1 MVTDLFRRGLPRYVL
16 AVCAALLAGCGT
28 VSSPTTTPVAVSAPT
43 TVAPT
48 TTTTAP
54 PVSYQVKRGDSLTA
68 IAKRFGVSIAVIVAA
83 NHLATQDRL
92 TEGQVLQIPP
102 APPAPPP
109 QLAITPPSGQAG
121 QGFNLTLTGAKPSEV
136 VTFEIDSANGGKF
149 TGPPH
154 TASSSGAVTAT
165 YQTTPVDAPGVYS
178 AIARGD
184 RGTSAHARFEVNPA
198 SPPA

>member
-1 MVTDLFRRGLPRYVL
+1 VVTGLFRRHLPRCFL
-16 AVCAALLAGCGT
+16 AVCAALLAACGT
-28 VSSPTTTPVAVSAPT
+28 EHGRTATPLSVVAPT

-48 TTTTAP
+48 TTTAV

-68 IAKRFGVSIAVIVAA
+68 IAKRFGVSIAVIVAT

-102 APPAPPP
+102 APPAPPL
-109 QLAITPPSGQAG
+109 QLAITPPDGQAG
-121 QGFNLTLTGAKPSEV
+121 QAFNLTLTGAKPSEV

-154 TASSSGAVTAT
+154 TASPNGAVTAT
-165 YQTTPVDAPGVYS
+165 YQTTPVDAPGAYN

-184 RGTSAHARFEVNPA
+184 HGTSAYARFRVNPA
-198 SPPA
+198 HAPA